1 MNATEIL
8 TEEHRVIERVLA
20 ALEKM
25 ADRYEAAKRVDAP
38 EATEVI
44 DFFRN
49 FADRCHH
56 GKEEARL
63 FPLLE
68 QHGFSPESGP
78 TAVMRLEHDQGRAHV
93 KSMADA
99 VARTEHGD
107 KAAWTDFVAHA
118 RGYSALLRD
127 HIQKEDHCLFAM
139 ANASLSEQDQER
151 LLAEF
156 EHVEGKDM
164 GAGTHERYLALAGRL
179 AERYGVSNVA
189 VAVHACCHHQH

>member
-1 MNATEIL
+1 MTATEIL
-8 TEEHRVIERVLA
+8 SEEHRVIEQVLT

-25 ADRYEAAKRVDAP
+25 ADRYEAAKRVDVA
-38 EATEVI
+38 EAQEVI

-56 GKEEARL
+56 SKEEARL

-99 VARTEHGD
+99 VARTERGD
-107 KAAWTDFVAHA
+107 KAAWTDFIAHA
-118 RGYSALLRD
+118 REYVALLRD

-139 ANASLSEQDQER
+139 ANASLSDADQER
-151 LLAEF
+151 LLADF
-156 EHVEGKDM
+156 EYVEGEEM
-164 GAGTHERYLALAGRL
+164 GAGTHENYLALAARL
-179 AERYGVSNVA
+179 AKRYGIAAATVA
-189 VAVHACCHHQH
+189 AHTCCHHQH